1 MVSTQA
7 LTPNLSSLTYSPP
20 TMPTPESVCC
30 GASIGPISPI
40 SPIGSVSTASLPFK
54 LRHKA
59 KNNNAD
65 SDSGS
70 DSYANVLTD
79 ITSNQSVINNS
90 NANFN
95 DNASPNVSPNASNGS
110 NASVITDAMLKSEN
124 YALRS
129 ELQRLA
135 TEVASLKNVL
145 VFNPTQPCLKTL
157 ASDDNLHSD
166 SYKGESR
173 PESPLKSE

>member
-1 MVSTQA
+1 MT
-7 LTPNLSSLTYSPP
+7 
-20 TMPTPESVCC
+20 TPESICC
-30 GASIGPISPI
+30 GPNPICA
-40 SPIGSVSTASLPFK
+40 IGSANMVLPFK

-70 DSYANVLTD
+70 DTCAHVLTD
-79 ITSNQSVINNS
+79 ITSNHCINYNNNNS
-90 NANFN
+90 GSHTN
-95 DNASPNVSPNASNGS
+95 SPNSVSNSVSNDS
-110 NASVITDAMLKSEN
+110 LLKTEN

-145 VFNPTQPCLKTL
+145 VFNPTQTPTKTM
-157 ASDDNLHSD
+157 SPNDGLHCNSYQED
-166 SYKGESR
+166 SR
-173 PESPLKSE
+173 AHSPTLKSQTNDVINASNIISNETQSH